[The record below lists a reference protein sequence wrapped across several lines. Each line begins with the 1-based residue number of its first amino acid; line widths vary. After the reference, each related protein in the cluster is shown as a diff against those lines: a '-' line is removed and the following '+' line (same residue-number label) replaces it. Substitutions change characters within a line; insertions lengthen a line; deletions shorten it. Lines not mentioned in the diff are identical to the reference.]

1 MKFHIITIFP
11 DQLEQ
16 SLKYGVIGKALE
28 TNTIELNLIDPR
40 KFSDNDYGSIDDKP
54 YGGGPGMVMQCEPV
68 LSSIE
73 DFRIQGKK
81 IIVKLDGIQDR
92 NSAEDLKN
100 KEILVS
106 RIELPKLEKNTYYWN
121 DLLDLPVLDKKGKQI
136 GKVDSLF
143 ETGSNDVLVIVNENK
158 ERLLVPFIMEE
169 VIKKVDLVKEFIS
182 IDWPEIE

>member
-1 MKFHIITIFP
+1 MKNDKNVFVGKVSSPHGIKGWVKVISYTDPLENILSYKEWFIIN
-11 DQLEQ
+11 E
-16 SLKYGVIGKALE
+16 KVK
-28 TNTIELNLIDPR
+28 
-40 KFSDNDYGSIDDKP
+40 KP
-54 YGGGPGMVMQCEPV
+54 F
-68 LSSIE
+68 SIE
-73 DFRIQGKK
+73 DFRIQGKR

-121 DLLDLPVLDKKGKQI
+121 DLLELPVLDKKGTQI

-169 VIKKVDLVKEFIS
+169 VIKKVDMVKEFIS

>member
-1 MKFHIITIFP
+1 MKNDKNVFVGKVSSPHGIKGWVKVISYTDPLENILSYKEWFIINEGGKKIF
-11 DQLEQ
+11 
-16 SLKYGVIGKALE
+16 A
-28 TNTIELNLIDPR
+28 
-40 KFSDNDYGSIDDKP
+40 
-54 YGGGPGMVMQCEPV
+54 
-68 LSSIE
+68 IE

-121 DLLDLPVLDKKGKQI
+121 DLLDLAVLDKKGKQI

-158 ERLLVPFIMEE
+158 ERFLVPFIMEE
-169 VIKKVDLVKEFIS
+169 VIRKVDLVKEFIS

>member
-1 MKFHIITIFP
+1 MKNDKNVFVGKVSGPHGIKGWVKVISYTNPLENILSYKEWFIINK
-11 DQLEQ
+11 E
-16 SLKYGVIGKALE
+16 GKKA
-28 TNTIELNLIDPR
+28 
-40 KFSDNDYGSIDDKP
+40 F
-54 YGGGPGMVMQCEPV
+54 
-68 LSSIE
+68 SIE

-121 DLLDLPVLDKKGKQI
+121 DLLDLPVLDKKGTQI

>member
-1 MKFHIITIFP
+1 MKNDKNVFVGKVSGPHGIKGWVKVISYTNPLENILSYKEWFIINK
-11 DQLEQ
+11 E
-16 SLKYGVIGKALE
+16 GKKA
-28 TNTIELNLIDPR
+28 
-40 KFSDNDYGSIDDKP
+40 F
-54 YGGGPGMVMQCEPV
+54 
-68 LSSIE
+68 SIE

-158 ERLLVPFIMEE
+158 ERFLVPFIMEE
-169 VIKKVDLVKEFIS
+169 VIRKVDLVKEFIS

>member
-1 MKFHIITIFP
+1 MKNDKNVFVGKVSGPHGIKGWVKVISYTDTLENILSYKEWFIINK
-11 DQLEQ
+11 E
-16 SLKYGVIGKALE
+16 GK
-28 TNTIELNLIDPR
+28 
-40 KFSDNDYGSIDDKP
+40 KP
-54 YGGGPGMVMQCEPV
+54 F
-68 LSSIE
+68 SIE

-121 DLLDLPVLDKKGKQI
+121 DLLDLPVLDKKGTQI

>member
-1 MKFHIITIFP
+1 MKNDKNVFVGKVSGPHGIKGWVKVISYTNPLENILSYKEWFIINK
-11 DQLEQ
+11 E
-16 SLKYGVIGKALE
+16 GKKL
-28 TNTIELNLIDPR
+28 
-40 KFSDNDYGSIDDKP
+40 F
-54 YGGGPGMVMQCEPV
+54 
-68 LSSIE
+68 SIE